1 MHCNIQRYKIT
12 PMYINHRFTPLIE
25 CTCSTLSFSVEF
37 EMLQICELVKLAKME
52 I

>member
-1 MHCNIQRYKIT
+1 MHGNIQRYKIT
-12 PMYINHRFTPLIE
+12 PLYISHRFTPLIDN
-25 CTCSTLSFSVEF
+25 TCSLLSFSVEF